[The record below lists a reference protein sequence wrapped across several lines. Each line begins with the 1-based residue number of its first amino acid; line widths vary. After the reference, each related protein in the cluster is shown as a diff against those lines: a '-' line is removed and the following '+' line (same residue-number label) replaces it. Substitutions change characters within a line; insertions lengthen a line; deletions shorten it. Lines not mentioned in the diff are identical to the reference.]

1 MKLQAGRMV
10 RLRIAHQDCD
20 RRRACSY
27 APSRQVANS
36 LVLLLFFNGC
46 RLFQQGGRDIFHELD
61 YQEQHDRRFITEEE
75 ERNVVAND
83 DKPDLGSL
91 TTPTFVWKTE
101 DIDTART
108 LISLRVGKKKVGV
121 PY

>member
-1 MKLQAGRMV
+1 MLQADKLQT
-10 RLRIAHQDCD
+10 H
-20 RRRACSY
+20 
-27 APSRQVANS
+27 
-36 LVLLLFFNGC
+36 LFFYC
-46 RLFQQGGRDIFHELD
+46 FSTAVDSSKGGRDIFHELD
-61 YQEQHDRRFITEEE
+61 YQEQHDRRFVTEEE

-108 LISLRVGKKKVGV
+108 LISLRVGKKKIGV